1 MPKNVDN
8 QKNRL
13 DDAARAGW
21 LYYVAQNTQDEIA
34 QKMLISRQSAQ
45 RLIALALREGLIKF
59 RLDHPIAQCMD
70 LAAGIKKRYGLQYCE
85 VTLVDPTSKD
95 PALGIAQVAAA
106 EIERY
111 LQSKRPIVMALG
123 TGKEIRGA
131 VNAMS
136 PIYCP
141 QHRIVSLVGSLA
153 PDGSANFNDP
163 INRIGD
169 LTQAPRHPL
178 AVPVIASSKTE
189 RDIFCA
195 QQPIVKNINLAS
207 GADVAFIGIGELNDA
222 PPLLTDGFITWQ
234 ELKNLQA
241 AGGIGEIIG
250 WAYDAKGEKIAG
262 QTNDRVCSVPLQ
274 QPPAI
279 LTIGVARGQNKLPA
293 IRGALAGRW
302 LSGLITDEATAEA
315 LLADFQP

>member
-8 QKNRL
+8 QRNRL

-34 QKMLISRQSAQ
+34 RKLRISRQSAQ
-45 RLIALALREGLIKF
+45 RLIALAMREGLIKF
-59 RLDHPIAQCMD
+59 RLDHPIARCMD
-70 LAAGIKKRYGLQYCE
+70 LAAGIRARYGLQYCE
-85 VTLVDPTSKD
+85 VTLVDPTSED

-106 EIERY
+106 EMERY
-111 LQSKRPIVMALG
+111 LQGKRPIVMALG

-136 PIYCP
+136 PTYCP
-141 QHRIVSLVGSLA
+141 HHRIVSLVGSLA

-169 LTQAPRHPL
+169 LTLAPRHPL
-178 AVPVIASSKTE
+178 AVPVIASSKEE
-189 RDIFCA
+189 RDIICA
-195 QQPIVKNINLAS
+195 QKPILKNMSLAS
-207 GADVAFIGIGELNDA
+207 TADVAFIGIGELNDA
-222 PPLLTDGFITWQ
+222 PPLLTDGFISWQ

-241 AGGIGEIIG
+241 AGGAGEIIG
-250 WAYDAKGEKIAG
+250 WAYNAQGEKLAG
-262 QTNDRVCSVPLQ
+262 HTNDRVCSVPLQ
-274 QPPAI
+274 RPPAM
-279 LTIGVARGQNKLPA
+279 LTIGVARGQNKLTA
-293 IRGALAGRW
+293 MRGALAGQW

-315 LLADFQP
+315 LLAAS